1 MRKIDLSNFQ
11 VATSETARD
20 INSRIMLNL
29 VRKHQP
35 VSRADLMRHS
45 GLQRSTVSV
54 ITEQLIAER
63 WLREGATG
71 LSSRGRRPTFLHLN
85 ENRAGIFGINVRPFI
100 THLALANLEGRFV
113 EQESMPTPKS
123 PDEFVRQMADRVHT
137 MMKERPQMAYE
148 GIGVSLPGRVDLSSQ
163 KFVFAP
169 NLGWHEEDLK
179 KRLETATGLPVD
191 LENEANACALSEF
204 WFGSHSDGVNN
215 LIAVAVSEGIGVGMI
230 LNGQLVRGPSGLAG
244 EFGHVTINE
253 NGPRC
258 GCGNRGC
265 WEVFASNS
273 AALRY
278 YREAKPIAN
287 GRHTDRKTKPLADA
301 LGSDWDGESL
311 ANAPGLVARGK
322 SSRRDTTFEDLLQL
336 AEQGD
341 PKAADALDKMAHY
354 LGRGIAMLVTGLAPD
369 VIVVVGE
376 VTRAWDR
383 LGPIVADVV
392 KQQSFTHPRTHIIA
406 SGPAPLPRLRGII
419 ALVLQKHFGAPTIA

>member
-1 MRKIDLSNFQ
+1 MQNHSTLLDALKSVFGSVRKIDLNNFQ
-11 VATSETARD
+11 VATSETVRD

-35 VSRADLMRHS
+35 ISRADLMRQS

-63 WLREGATG
+63 WLKEGAVG
-71 LSSRGRRPTFLHLN
+71 QLPRGRRPTFLHLN
-85 ENRAGIFGINVRPFI
+85 EDRAGIFGVNVRPST
-100 THLALANLEGRFV
+100 THMALANLSGHFLS
-113 EQESMPTPKS
+113 QESMPTPAS
-123 PDEFVRQMADRVHT
+123 PGAFVSQITERIRAL
-137 MMKERPQMAYE
+137 MKERPHMAYE

-169 NLGWHEEDLK
+169 NLGWYEEDLK
-179 KRLETATGLPVD
+179 ERLEAATGLSVE

-204 WFGSHSDGVNN
+204 WFGRHTDGARN

-244 EFGHVTINE
+244 EFGHVTLDE
-253 NGPRC
+253 NGPKC

-278 YREAKPIAN
+278 YAESKSAARNGKKHSAKSEAP
-287 GRHTDRKTKPLADA
+287 
-301 LGSDWDGESL
+301 
-311 ANAPGLVARGK
+311 
-322 SSRRDTTFEDLLQL
+322 TFDDLLQL
-336 AEQGD
+336 AEHGD
-341 PKAADALDKMAHY
+341 LKALEALGRMAHY
-354 LGRGIAMLVTGLAPD
+354 LGKGISMLVTGLAPEA
-369 VIVVVGE
+369 IVVVGE

-383 LGPIVADVV
+383 VGAIIADVV
-392 KQQSFTHPRTHIIA
+392 KQRSYTHAKTRIMA
-406 SGPAPLPRLRGII
+406 SGPAPQPRLRGII
-419 ALVLQKHFGAPTIA
+419 ALVLQKHFGAPIIA